1 MILHITVK
9 PNSSKD
15 SLEQIS
21 SKEYKAS
28 IKAPAENNKANIK
41 LTNLLSKHF
50 KIPASKIKIKNPTSR
65 KKIIHIEA

>member
-21 SKEYKAS
+21 STEYKAN

-41 LTNLLSKHF
+41 LINLLAKHF
-50 KIPASKIKIKNPTSR
+50 KISATKIRIKNPTSR
-65 KKIIHIEA
+65 KKIIELSA